1 MEGTQVTDIEKKVDY
16 PQFKHGVK
24 LSTIDYMNES
34 NEDVSY
40 NNNSEVNTE
49 ITYIINSFIK
59 DENEAITQYEG
70 VLSNSGLRP
79 EDLNQIK
86 EYIADEKNHLLG
98 LTEMLKNYDG
108 NIQASNDEE
117 EES

>member
-1 MEGTQVTDIEKKVDY
+1 MKGTQVTDIEKKVDY

-34 NEDVSY
+34 NETVSY
-40 NNNSEVNTE
+40 NDSEINTE

-70 VLSNSGLRP
+70 VLLNPGLRP

-98 LTEMLKNYDG
+98 LTEMLKHYDG
-108 NIQASNDEE
+108 NIQASKD
-117 EES
+117 